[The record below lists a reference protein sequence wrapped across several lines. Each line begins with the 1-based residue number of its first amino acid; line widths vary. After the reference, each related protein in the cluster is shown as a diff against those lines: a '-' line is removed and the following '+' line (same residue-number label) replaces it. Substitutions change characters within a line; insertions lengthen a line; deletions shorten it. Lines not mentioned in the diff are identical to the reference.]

1 MSLSFEF
8 SKINTWVFD
17 LDNTLYPPKTN
28 LFAQIEKRMT
38 KWVMQTLEL
47 SQVRADEL
55 RLQYWQSYGT

>member
-47 SQVRADEL
+47 SQVHADEL
-55 RLQYWQSYGT
+55 R